1 MTQLQQKAL
10 ETLQRLGPM
19 PYLKLKRHVPRLQW
33 KSILA
38 LIDEDKVD
46 GDHKELRVKV

>member
-38 LIDEDKVD
+38 LIDEDKVE
-46 GDHKELRVKV
+46 GDHKELMVKV

>member
-38 LIDEDKVD
+38 LIDEDKVE
-46 GDHKELRVKV
+46 GDNKELRAKV